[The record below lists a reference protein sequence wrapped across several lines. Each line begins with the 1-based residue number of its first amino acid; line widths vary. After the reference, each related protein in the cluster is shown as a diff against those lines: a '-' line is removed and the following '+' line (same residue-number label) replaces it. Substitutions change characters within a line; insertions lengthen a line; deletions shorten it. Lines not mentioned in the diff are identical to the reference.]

1 MESTA
6 GKRQRIEEAEALLER
21 AHAIP
26 SGVFGRYECEP
37 GWTWKPR
44 FSDFDLWWVLHGYG
58 HARINGEPEIRI
70 EPGTLLL
77 LRPGDTGDFR
87 QDPQAPLTVLSS
99 HFELLDMA
107 TGLPLEL
114 DGRHFP
120 RRRHL
125 VNDKGQISDL
135 MTRLVRSRSEPSLFR
150 SLVSRGLLLE
160 LLAVVYKLD
169 AAADGVQP
177 EIDHR
182 LNSALAIIGA
192 RPSQRLALGE
202 VAAAAGLSP
211 KELSGLFVRQLGV
224 TFRRHTVDV
233 RMERAQFLLNGTDLS
248 VGQIARSLGYPDQ
261 FLFSRQF
268 RAKFGM
274 PPSQYRDSVHNLGLS

>member
-1 MESTA
+1 MSMI
-6 GKRQRIEEAEALLER
+6 GKRHRIEDVETLLER
-21 AHAIP
+21 AHVVP
-26 SGVFGRYECEP
+26 SGVYGRYECEP

-44 FSDFDLWWVLHGYG
+44 LRDFDLWWVLHGYG

-77 LRPGDTGDFR
+77 LRPGDIGDFR
-87 QDPQAPLTVLSS
+87 QDPESPLTVLSS
-99 HFELLDMA
+99 HFELLEMA
-107 TGLPLEL
+107 TGLPFEM
-114 DGRHFP
+114 DGEYLPRH
-120 RRRHL
+120 RYL
-125 VNDKGQISDL
+125 VSDNGQISDL

-150 SLVSRGLLLE
+150 SLTARGLLLE

-169 AAADGVQP
+169 AAADGIQP

-182 LNSALAIIGA
+182 LNAALAIIRA
-192 RPSQRLALGE
+192 RTSQRLALGE
-202 VAAAAGLSP
+202 VAIAVGLTP
-211 KELSGLFVRQLGV
+211 NQLSSLFVRQLGV
-224 TFRRHTVDV
+224 TFRRYTLDV
-233 RMERAQFLLNGTDLS
+233 RMERSQFLLSGTDLS

-268 RAKFGM
+268 RSKFGM